1 MHSENKN
8 NIEMI
13 KLIKI
18 ILPIILIMATVSI
31 YMFYTRFVEVK
42 VDISN
47 LADKELEMKREIKV
61 QTSTVQ
67 TLSEALLIQKE
78 KTHKVE
84 IEKELAVDSLV
95 KYNHWQK
102 IRITRQYEKKID
114 SLNKLVNVK
123 PSNFLPERYNR
134 NKELPNSTPVDSPG
148 N

>member
-78 KTHKVE
+78 KTHKAE
-84 IEKELAVDSLV
+84 YEKEIAIDSLT
-95 KYNHWQK
+95 KSNHWQK

-114 SLNKLVNVK
+114 SLNKLVTVK
-123 PSNFLPERYNR
+123 PSSFLPERYNR
-134 NKELPNSTPVDSPG
+134 NKELPNSAPVDRP
-148 N
+148 